1 MEENVITGIVI
12 AGNIYNV
19 MPNGVKCPQCAVK
32 DYCLKGKLGSKVQFD
47 CASVHLE
54 KESKLVMS
62 KDRIKLDN
70 PPSTIILSDDVLND
84 IYSDMQAD
92 QAIMLEQSG
101 LYDE

>member
-1 MEENVITGIVI
+1 
-12 AGNIYNV
+12 
-19 MPNGVKCPQCAVK
+19 
-32 DYCLKGKLGSKVQFD
+32 
-47 CASVHLE
+47 
-54 KESKLVMS
+54 MS

-70 PPSTIILSDDVLND
+70 PPSTVILSDDILDD

>member
-1 MEENVITGIVI
+1 MN
-12 AGNIYNV
+12 
-19 MPNGVKCPQCAVK
+19 
-32 DYCLKGKLGSKVQFD
+32 
-47 CASVHLE
+47 
-54 KESKLVMS
+54 

-70 PPSTIILSDDVLND
+70 SPSTVVLSDDILNE

>member
-1 MEENVITGIVI
+1 MN
-12 AGNIYNV
+12 
-19 MPNGVKCPQCAVK
+19 K
-32 DYCLKGKLGSKVQFD
+32 DYKLPD
-47 CASVHLE
+47 
-54 KESKLVMS
+54 
-62 KDRIKLDN
+62 

>member
-19 MPNGVKCPQCAVK
+19 IANGVKCPQCVVK
-32 DYCLKGKLGSKVQFD
+32 DFCLKDKLGSKVQFD

-54 KESKLVMS
+54 KSKLVMN
-62 KDRIKLDN
+62 KDNKLPDA
-70 PPSTIILSDDVLND
+70 PSTIILSDDILDD